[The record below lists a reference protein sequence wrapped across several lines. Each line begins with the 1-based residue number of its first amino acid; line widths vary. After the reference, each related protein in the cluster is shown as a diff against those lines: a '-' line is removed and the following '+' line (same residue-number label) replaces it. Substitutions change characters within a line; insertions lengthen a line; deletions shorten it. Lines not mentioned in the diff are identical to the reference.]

1 MNDLNAKKSKN
12 FCAENVAELYLN
24 DVKDSIK
31 KVCSFKSVQEAPVG
45 NMPFG
50 EEVAKALDYML
61 SLGKS
66 FGFKAVN
73 YDNYVG
79 EIVWEGTEDG
89 KNAKTLGVLCHLDV
103 VKPGRLSDWESD
115 PFTPEERDGRIYA
128 RGATDDKGPAVVS
141 LYMMKALKDSGFT
154 PRHTVKLIL
163 GCNEETGWACMEHYK
178 KVAKMP
184 DFGFSPDG
192 DFPVLY
198 AEKGIF
204 APTFEFDC
212 SDKIKIAEGGEMVN
226 VVCDYAY
233 CIAPVNDEL
242 LKKHGLKLN
251 GEKIESTGLAAHGS
265 TPEKGKNAIAPLI
278 AYLAD
283 MNLLDKK
290 VYDFLFADCLG
301 LKKVSDETGF
311 LTMSPDI
318 LRAENGKMR
327 ISVDFRYPATLP
339 PTFIT
344 EAADKIGK
352 YDKEKAKHQLP
363 LFNDRN
369 SFLIKTLL
377 NIYNE
382 ESGENETPKAIGGG
396 TYARALPLGAAFGP
410 EMKGEDARIH
420 QPNEFISIKCIEFLC
435 RTYFRAIKELS
446 E

>member
-1 MNDLNAKKSKN
+1 MNDFNNKN
-12 FCAENVAELYLN
+12 QKNVSTKNVAEIYLN
-24 DVKDSIK
+24 DIK
-31 KVCSFKSVQEAPVG
+31 KTIIEVCSFKSVQEVPAG
-45 NMPFG
+45 DMPFG
-50 EEVAKALDYML
+50 EEVAKALEYML
-61 SLGKS
+61 GLGEK
-66 FGFKAVN
+66 FGFKSIN

-79 EIVWEGTEDG
+79 EIVWEGSEKG
-89 KNAKTLGVLCHLDV
+89 ENAKTLGVLCHLDV
-103 VKPGRLSDWESD
+103 VKPGRLSDWQSD
-115 PFTPEERDGRIYA
+115 PFKPEERDGKIFA

-163 GCNEETGWACMEHYK
+163 GCNEETGWACIEHYK

-212 SDKIKIAEGGEMVN
+212 SDKIEIAEGGEMVN

-233 CIAPVNDEL
+233 AKAPVDSEL
-242 LKKHGLKLN
+242 IKKHGLKLN
-251 GEKIESTGLAAHGS
+251 GDKIESAGLAAHGS

-278 AYLAD
+278 AYFAD
-283 MNLLDKK
+283 AGLLDKK
-290 VYDFLFADCLG
+290 VYDLLFADE
-301 LKKVSDETGF
+301 LKLKQVCDETGY

-318 LRAENGKMR
+318 LKAENGKLK

-344 EAADKIGK
+344 EAADKIGY
-352 YDKEKAKHQLP
+352 YDKTRAKHQLP

-377 NIYNE
+377 NVYNE